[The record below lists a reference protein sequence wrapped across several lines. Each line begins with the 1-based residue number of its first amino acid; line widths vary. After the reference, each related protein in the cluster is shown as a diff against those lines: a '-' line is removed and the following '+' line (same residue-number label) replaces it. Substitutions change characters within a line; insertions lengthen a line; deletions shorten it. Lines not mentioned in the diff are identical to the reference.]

1 MMLSPRFASQG
12 SFLDPQLTNDV
23 KPYGPWRY
31 KEIVKECYFITK
43 NTSTTYSDILQM
55 TPTERGYILEFLQEE
70 FKKQQEQL
78 DKIKAEHNKY

>member
-1 MMLSPRFASQG
+1 
-12 SFLDPQLTNDV
+12 LTNDG

-78 DKIKAEHNKY
+78 EKIKAEHNKY